1 MEHVNAAYESIV
13 GSPRQYERKTYLDGL
28 QEAKRSVA
36 KQEKA
41 LKGSPMVPFNK
52 HMVFFGF
59 IKSYIT
65 IYIFGHAPH
74 EFPAWNALQMLVLFP
89 VTAYRWAKLK
99 WLVFFTEF
107 CWVSNLFLAGYCI
120 TLHIRPA
127 LVPPEHRTT
136 MTHFFFAVAAGPL
149 QAAVVLLGNA
159 LVPHSADHMMSL
171 LIHLQPAMTAYCLRW
186 LDVDRELFPI
196 DPSVDFQTYALP
208 PVIFLLIWAI
218 LHATFFIVWGL
229 ELGDKGYATTFHFNL
244 SGGKGNNIFT
254 KVLGKLGDGSD
265 RVRFIRYE
273 CFSIVCNALTL
284 CSTYVLFRSS
294 MRIHFCVL
302 GFVGTMSSY
311 NGASWYA
318 YRFTK
323 FSKELDRLIADA
335 KKDE

>member
-13 GSPRQYERKTYLDGL
+13 GSPLQYERKTYLDGL
-28 QEAKRSVA
+28 QEAKRSV
-36 KQEKA
+36 K
-41 LKGSPMVPFNK
+41 
-52 HMVFFGF
+52 VFFGF

-65 IYIFGHAPH
+65 MYIFGHSPH
-74 EFPAWNALQMLVLFP
+74 EFPAWNALQMLVLYP
-89 VTAYRWAKLK
+89 VTVYRWAKLK

-244 SGGKGNNIFT
+244 SG
-254 KVLGKLGDGSD
+254 
-265 RVRFIRYE
+265 E
-273 CFSIVCNALTL
+273 CLSIVCNALTL
-284 CSTYVLFRSS
+284 CATYALFRSS

>member
-89 VTAYRWAKLK
+89 VTFYRWAKLK

-107 CWVSNLFLAGYCI
+107 CWVSNLFLAIYCI
-120 TLHIRPA
+120 TLHTRPA

-149 QAAVVLLGNA
+149 QAAVVLLGNS
-159 LVPHSADHMMSL
+159 LVPHSPDHMMSL

-186 LDVDRELFPI
+186 LDVDRELFPV
-196 DPSVDFQTYALP
+196 DPSVDFQAYALP

-218 LHATFFIVWGL
+218 LHATFFIIWGL
-229 ELGDKGYATTFHFNL
+229 DLGEKGYATTSH
-244 SGGKGNNIFT
+244 S
-254 KVLGKLGDGSD
+254 V
-265 RVRFIRYE
+265 
-273 CFSIVCNALTL
+273 
-284 CSTYVLFRSS
+284 
-294 MRIHFCVL
+294 
-302 GFVGTMSSY
+302 
-311 NGASWYA
+311 
-318 YRFTK
+318 
-323 FSKELDRLIADA
+323 
-335 KKDE
+335 

>member
-1 MEHVNAAYESIV
+1 
-13 GSPRQYERKTYLDGL
+13 
-28 QEAKRSVA
+28 
-36 KQEKA
+36 
-41 LKGSPMVPFNK
+41 
-52 HMVFFGF
+52 
-59 IKSYIT
+59 
-65 IYIFGHAPH
+65 
-74 EFPAWNALQMLVLFP
+74 
-89 VTAYRWAKLK
+89 
-99 WLVFFTEF
+99 
-107 CWVSNLFLAGYCI
+107 
-120 TLHIRPA
+120 
-127 LVPPEHRTT
+127 

-149 QAAVVLLGNA
+149 QAAVVLLGNS
-159 LVPHSADHMMSL
+159 LVPHSPDHMMSL

-196 DPSVDFQTYALP
+196 DASVDFQTYALP
-208 PVIFLLIWAI
+208 PVIFLLVWAVFHS
-218 LHATFFIVWGL
+218 LFFIIWGL
-229 ELGDKGYATTFHFNL
+229 DLGEKGYATTFHFNL
-244 SGGKGNNIFT
+244 GGGKGNNIFT

-284 CSTYVLFRSS
+284 CATYVLFRSS
-294 MRIHFCVL
+294 VRIHFCVL

>member
-107 CWVSNLFLAGYCI
+107 CWVSNVALALYCI
-120 TLHIRPA
+120 ILHTRPA
-127 LVPPEHRTT
+127 LVPPEHRTM

-159 LVPHSADHMMSL
+159 LVPHSPDHMMSL

-229 ELGDKGYATTFHFNL
+229 DLGDKGYATTFHYNL
-244 SGGKGNNIFT
+244 GGGKGNNIFT

-284 CSTYVLFRSS
+284 CATYALFRSS